1 MKFSFGEVIIDEI
14 EKDIRVR
21 IKDNIIKIVFDD
33 SGLKEIL
40 VDDVI
45 VYENLLKVQ
54 EMKDKCYALKINGKT
69 FGHVFYPNEEGKID
83 IFLKRTEIS
92 ALMVL

>member
-1 MKFSFGEVIIDEI
+1 LKKSNIKFKFFDVLIFSVIKMQKSLFKNGEVIIDEI

-21 IKDNIIKIVFDD
+21 IKDAIIKIVFND

-45 VYENLLKVQ
+45 VYN
-54 EMKDKCYALKINGKT
+54 
-69 FGHVFYPNEEGKID
+69 
-83 IFLKRTEIS
+83 R
-92 ALMVL
+92 